1 MLAKTIK
8 RHIINVIDDFNA
20 MRIITSKS
28 WSQFI
33 KYLLLPRPSE
43 LYKTL
48 FTVSGYAC
56 ACFCLHASFRVSV
69 LLCLLFLF
77 EFLAYGARYQIN
89 DILGI
94 AEDHQVGRTRIFAQD
109 EAHPWI
115 KIIASI
121 LVAVLRLEIAILGAF
136 LIGGQIMQ
144 RFFLSYILLLLS
156 TILYEGLKTIRN
168 RAGAWSA
175 EKPVSFGLGALDY
188 SVYAAVGTGY
198 PLRFLSGLWVGYPTF
213 GWNDFTTSLVC
224 FLSSLWLLGV
234 FASLLSWASSISSF
248 AENQKDIQP
257 AYLKQYYWRIH
268 HFLKLRNTSQACCGK
283 GKERLLRRQASYR
296 IEMKSPWNQF
306 YIAAVLCSFLAVAF
320 CNCLNSGTMLLALAA
335 AGLALGNILTGNMGL
350 PVMVLVQYLF
360 LLTALLKTRDPWQ
373 CIFLI
378 NMAAIGGI
386 YAFLRY
392 EPFIGEDALSRMKGT
407 KQNGKASKKR
417 K

>member
-43 LYKTL
+43 WYKTL

-94 AEDHQVGRTRIFAQD
+94 AEDHQIGRTRIFAQD
-109 EAHPWI
+109 EVHPRK
-115 KIIASI
+115 KIIISI
-121 LVAVLRLEIAILGAF
+121 LVAVMKLEIAILGAF
-136 LIGGQIMQ
+136 LLGCQIMR
-144 RFFLSYILLLLS
+144 RFFLSYILLLFS
-156 TILYEGLKTIRN
+156 TILYEALKSLRN
-168 RAGAWSA
+168 RAGARTA
-175 EKPVSFGLGALDY
+175 EKTVSFGLGALDY

-198 PLRFLSGLWVGYPTF
+198 PLRFLTGLWVGYPSF
-213 GWNDFTTSLVC
+213 CRNDFTTSLIW
-224 FLSSLWLLGV
+224 FLLSLWLLGV

-248 AENQKDIQP
+248 AEDQKAVQP
-257 AYLKQYYWRIH
+257 AYVKQYYWRIH
-268 HFLKLRNTSQACCGK
+268 HFLKLRNTGQARGGK
-283 GKERLLRRQASYR
+283 GKERLLPRQVSFS
-296 IEMKSPWNQF
+296 IEIKSPWNQF
-306 YIAAVLCSFLAVAF
+306 YIAAVLCSFLAVAY
-320 CNCLNSGTMLLALAA
+320 CNCLDSGTMLSALVA
-335 AGLALGNILTGNMGL
+335 AGLALGNILTGNLGL
-350 PVMVLVQYLF
+350 PVMVLAQYLF
-360 LLTALLKTRDPWQ
+360 LLPALLKTRDPWH

-392 EPFIGEDALSRMKGT
+392 EPFYRGGCPFMNEGDKT
-407 KQNGKASKKR
+407 E
-417 K
+417 